1 MTALT
6 VVTGIVSCL
15 TACFL
20 MAIFVGKAIAR
31 TGDGDPV
38 SPQVISARAK
48 EPAPKAAEL
57 ADS

>member
-1 MTALT
+1 
-6 VVTGIVSCL
+6 
-15 TACFL
+15 

>member
-20 MAIFVGKAIAR
+20 MAIFVGKAIAAR
-31 TGDGDPV
+31 VT
-38 SPQVISARAK
+38 VIRC
-48 EPAPKAAEL
+48 PRR
-57 ADS
+57 